1 MDETSNVNDN
11 QYVDVN
17 ETINQDNVAT
27 GDVAGNVA
35 ADDAATTVPDADL
48 KATSVSG
55 AGLGTAPETVRVNPA
70 T

>member
-1 MDETSNVNDN
+1 MDETSNVNDD

-35 ADDAATTVPDADL
+35 ADDAATTALEQLLDQVLAL
-48 KATSVSG
+48 
-55 AGLGTAPETVRVNPA
+55 E
-70 T
+70 